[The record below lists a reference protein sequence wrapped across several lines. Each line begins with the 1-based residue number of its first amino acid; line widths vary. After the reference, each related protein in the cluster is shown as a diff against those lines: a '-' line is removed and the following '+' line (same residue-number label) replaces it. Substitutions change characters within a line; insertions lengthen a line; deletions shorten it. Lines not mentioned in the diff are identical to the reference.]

1 MRDKLSDVYYLAQI
15 LKKAQNQKLIVTRGR
30 NGAFLIESKNNKV
43 IKCPAFSRK
52 VVDKVGAGDTM
63 LALVA
68 LCLKL
73 KVPYDLSLFLGSL
86 AGASAVENIGN
97 SKNLDK
103 KNLLRTIEFMLK

>member
-1 MRDKLSDVYYLAQI
+1 MNLNWI
-15 LKKAQNQKLIVTRGR
+15 IIVINPGSHGEG
-30 NGAFLIESKNNKV
+30 NHKNKKV
-43 IKCPAFSRK
+43 IKCPAFSNK

-73 KVPYDLSLFLGSL
+73 KVPSDLTLFLGSL

-97 SKNLDK
+97 SKNLER
-103 KNLLRTIEFMLK
+103 KNLLRTIEFILK